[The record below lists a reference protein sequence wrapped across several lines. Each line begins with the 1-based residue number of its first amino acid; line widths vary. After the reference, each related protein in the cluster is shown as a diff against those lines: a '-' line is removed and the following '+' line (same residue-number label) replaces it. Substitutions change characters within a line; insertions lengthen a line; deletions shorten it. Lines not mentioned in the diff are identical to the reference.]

1 MTLSLRCY
9 HCNEPVPTKGLWS
22 AWVLGEDR
30 PMCCAGCQAV
40 AQAIVASGG
49 ESYYA
54 QRTST
59 ALEPKQLE
67 RLSVWADLLEDPAW
81 TGRHIQT
88 VTSSIQIPGQAQSN
102 QDTDQRETTLAI
114 EGLRCGACAWL
125 IESVLSQTPGVVH
138 ARANA
143 STARLRL
150 RWNPR
155 LTGLN
160 ALSQSLLRL
169 GYAAVPLGAS
179 QLEEQRRRQ
188 EKLENRRLFVAG
200 LGWAQVMMLAL
211 PEYLHGSQMEADALL
226 TLRLASL
233 ALCLPV
239 LLYSGSGFFTSALM
253 ALRQGRLNMD
263 VPISL
268 GLLLAFLGSLYGLWA
283 QASDVYFESVTMF
296 LFLVLGARRIESVIR
311 RRTMRRREELSLE
324 PPVLAHRLEPESGDC
339 PPWNLKDGDRIRVPS
354 GSRLPADIELVD
366 HLGAGTELDISS
378 LTGEPHPVRKHSG
391 DFCPEGAINLGPELQ
406 GRVQGSGAQG
416 SLARL
421 GQLAEAAAAERPQWS
436 HWADR
441 VAARFTLGILT
452 IAIAS
457 IGWAVVFQ
465 EPLDQWL
472 PRLIAI
478 LVVSC
483 PCALSVAGPAA
494 YAASLAQL
502 LEKGVA
508 VSSPDSLA
516 KGWALKT
523 LAFDKTGTLTEPESS
538 SVVMKVRGSK
548 AHTEAEIWAL
558 VAQLTENS
566 HHPLAVALFR
576 ASCSKLGLNQASE
589 VRLDRLG
596 LQAVEQKPGL
606 GMQGRMANGTL
617 IRLGSAS
624 FVGGSASGSAI
635 SKGSE
640 YGEAASLYLGLEGD
654 VIAGFWLNDQ
664 PRPDAQATLA
674 ALKELGLDLWVL
686 SGDRS
691 ERVMVLAKMLGL
703 ADAQAVGEL
712 SPEAKLNRLRQLQ
725 GTGLAVG
732 MVGDGINDAPV
743 LAQAD
748 LSIAVSAS
756 APLAKQRA
764 DVYLLRPGL
773 LGVAVFVATAQRTKI
788 ILNQNIAWAIGY
800 NLTAIPLA
808 ALGFLGP
815 AWAAI
820 GMAGSSLLVMAN
832 AARLLR

>member
-1 MTLSLRCY
+1 MSPGQRCY
-9 HCNEPVPTKGLWS
+9 HCNEPVPAQGLWS
-22 AWVLGEDR
+22 ARVLGEDR
-30 PMCCAGCQAV
+30 AMCCAGCQAV

-49 ESYYA
+49 ENYYA
-54 QRTST
+54 QRTSN
-59 ALEPKQLE
+59 ALDPKQLE
-67 RLSVWADLLEDPAW
+67 RLSAWADLLEDPAW

-88 VTSSIQIPGQAQSN
+88 VPCRIQKSGQALAN
-102 QDTDQRETTLAI
+102 EETDQNETTLAI

-125 IESVLSQTPGVVH
+125 IERVLSQTPGVSL

-150 RWNPR
+150 RWNPNV
-155 LTGLN
+155 TGLN
-160 ALSQSLLRL
+160 ALSQTLLKL
-169 GYAAVPLGAS
+169 GYAAVPLGAG
-179 QLEEQRRRQ
+179 QLEEQRKRQ
-188 EKLENRRLFVAG
+188 EKLENRRLFIAG

-211 PEYLHGSQMEADALL
+211 PEYLHGSQIDADALL

-239 LLYSGSGFFTSALM
+239 LLYSGSGFFQSAFT

-283 QASDVYFESVTMF
+283 QASAVYFESVTMF

-324 PPVLAHRLEPESGDC
+324 PPVLAHRLEPEPGDC
-339 PPWNLKDGDRIRVPS
+339 PPWRLQDDDLIRVPS
-354 GSRLPADIELVD
+354 GARLPADLEL
-366 HLGAGTELDISS
+366 LYAATELDISS
-378 LTGEPHPVRKHSG
+378 LTGEPHPVGKEPG
-391 DFCPEGAINLGPELQ
+391 DFCPEGAINLGPELH
-406 GRVQGSGAQG
+406 GRVKGSGAQG

-421 GQLAEAAAAERPQWS
+421 SQLAEAAAAERPQWS

-441 VAARFTLGILT
+441 VATKFTLGILT

-457 IGWAVVFQ
+457 ITWAIVFQ

-502 LEKGVA
+502 LEKGIA

-538 SVVMKVRGSK
+538 SVVMQPMGNK
-548 AHTEAEIWAL
+548 AYTEAEIWEF
-558 VAQLTENS
+558 VEQLTENS
-566 HHPLAVALFR
+566 HHPLAMALFR
-576 ASCSKLGLNQASE
+576 ASASRFASAEPGSGRSALPAVQAI
-589 VRLDRLG
+589 
-596 LQAVEQKPGL
+596 EQKPGL
-606 GMQGRMANGTL
+606 GMQGQTHNGKRV
-617 IRLGSAS
+617 RLGSAS
-624 FVGGSASGSAI
+624 FVQALPATPSDANRLEGA
-635 SKGSE
+635 E
-640 YGEAASLYLGLEGD
+640 MASLYLGIEDEL
-654 VIAGFWLNDQ
+654 IAGFWLNDR
-664 PRPDAQATLA
+664 PRPDAKATL
-674 ALKELGLDLWVL
+674 LELQKLGLDLWVL

-691 ERVMVLAKMLGL
+691 DRVRALAKTLEL
-703 ADAQAVGEL
+703 PCLQAIGEL
-712 SPEAKLNRLRQLQ
+712 QPEEKLQKLRQLQ
-725 GTGLAVG
+725 TSGHNVG

-773 LGVAVFVATAQRTKI
+773 RGVAEFMNMAQRTRT
-788 ILNQNIAWAIGY
+788 ILKQNIAWAIGY

-808 ALGFLGP
+808 ALGIIGP
-815 AWAAI
+815 AWAAV
-820 GMAGSSLLVMAN
+820 GMASSSLLVMAN